1 MKGFLTETLETVLMA
16 LVIFLLLQAS
26 VQNFR
31 VEGASMRH
39 TLKEG
44 EYLLVNKITYLKFPL
59 GGATRVIKGLPV
71 DPDLVVYPFHEP
83 ERGTIVIFRFPGD
96 PRRFFVKRII
106 AVPGDLVEI
115 RNGKVYINS
124 KIRDEPYLD
133 RSDRSDMDPVTVPQ
147 DSYFVLGDNR
157 RHSNDSRDW
166 SFTFVP
172 RTHLIGQAWFT
183 YGPFPRLDRLYP
195 SRGVS

>member
-1 MKGFLTETLETVLMA
+1 MKGFLTETLETILMA

-31 VEGASMRH
+31 VEGASMRP

-59 GGATRVIKGLPV
+59 GGATRVIKSLPV

-96 PRRFFVKRII
+96 PSRFFVKRII
-106 AVPGDLVEI
+106 GVPGDLVEI
-115 RNGKVYINS
+115 RNGEVY
-124 KIRDEPYLD
+124 L
-133 RSDRSDMDPVTVPQ
+133 
-147 DSYFVLGDNR
+147 
-157 RHSNDSRDW
+157 
-166 SFTFVP
+166 
-172 RTHLIGQAWFT
+172 
-183 YGPFPRLDRLYP
+183 
-195 SRGVS
+195 